1 LHVPLRLDVYYQ
13 HPDQRRELL
22 ERWCLEYAPAHFQQQ
37 LETFSSDPI
46 VQLRHVCK
54 KIVIWLRTLYCWSRM
69 LPSQALRGSGTIGFS
84 IYVVSEG
91 NDDVSSLIS
100 NQGFCAQGQ
109 PSSVVTPYGELG
121 WKVFYAPKSIVERF
135 LPQQD
140 PYKTTPARPISIPTP
155 HPAHDHHFRRDSAPT
170 AVQSAPSQNR
180 KVYQRAHSS
189 VTPPHSK
196 PLLSVIRSN
205 SGVGDAPPST
215 YREEQYQSF
224 QAVETRPPSMPSKNL
239 SGLSLAMMMSDEQDK
254 DSSESTTAATNAA
267 TNDQVEKRRA
277 ALHHAPPQLS
287 MNNNADQMGTSPGMK
302 KSLTSA
308 GEYGYAY
315 NNHIPWQQIR
325 PHSNATTNNRVSPM
339 DQERTASPS
348 PLQVGT
354 PPTGLLGA
362 TPPTGGFL
370 GGATPTMIN
379 HSGLIPPRSA
389 VTPPFVRPMGFVGEP
404 PSQPLPPPAESS
416 HATPPASSH
425 ATPSHHNGAR
435 PVTSLDLLHSSP
447 FLQHPGG
454 SLLSSLSVQDPINTN
469 SVLSGD
475 LRMQAEA
482 ALHSYDDHY
491 HPHYEDDDDMPF
503 AVDLPPETGGPADS
517 RTGGD
522 SSSHLAASSA
532 AVTSF
537 AHRCATANRLALFDS
552 VQQQQKAE
560 AKVDMVS
567 SLADQLAEFKTFG
580 ASLMEKA
587 SESAGDV
594 STSTPISLRI

>member
-1 LHVPLRLDVYYQ
+1 MHVPLRLDVYYQ

-22 ERWCLEYAPAHFQQQ
+22 ERWCLEYAPAQFQQQ
-37 LETFSSDPI
+37 LETFSNDPI

-69 LPSQALRGSGTIGFS
+69 LPSQALRGSTIGFS

-121 WKVFYAPKSIVERF
+121 WKVFYAPKSMVERF
-135 LPQQD
+135 LPQKD
-140 PYKTTPARPISIPTP
+140 PYKTPARPISIPTP
-155 HPAHDHHFRRDSAPT
+155 HQSNDHHFRRDSAPT
-170 AVQSAPSQNR
+170 AVQSAPSNNR
-180 KVYQRAHSS
+180 KGYQRAHSS
-189 VTPPHSK
+189 VTPPHSPHYKK
-196 PLLSVIRSN
+196 PLSVIRSN
-205 SGVGDAPPST
+205 SEVGDVSPT
-215 YREEQYQSF
+215 HREEQYQTL
-224 QAVETRPPSMPSKNL
+224 QAVEPRPPSKNL

-254 DSSESTTAATNAA
+254 DSSEPNDAATNNQA
-267 TNDQVEKRRA
+267 EKRRA
-277 ALHHAPPQLS
+277 ALHHAPPQLL
-287 MNNNADQMGTSPGMK
+287 MNNNSNTDQIGTSPGMK

-325 PHSNATTNNRVSPM
+325 PSTNATTNNRVSYM
-339 DQERTASPS
+339 DQERTSSPS

-354 PPTGLLGA
+354 PPTGFLGA

-370 GGATPTMIN
+370 GGVTPPMIN

-404 PSQPLPPPAESS
+404 PSQPLPPPIESS
-416 HATPPASSH
+416 HTTPLAASH
-425 ATPSHHNGAR
+425 ATPSHQHGTR

-447 FLQHPGG
+447 FQQHPGG

-503 AVDLPPETGGPADS
+503 AVDSPPPTGGAADS
-517 RTGGD
+517 RSGGG

-532 AVTSF
+532 AVASF

-560 AKVDMVS
+560 PKVDMVS

-594 STSTPISLRI
+594 SISTPISLRI